1 MDLSIYNIIRGPRVT
16 HKAYDLNQKFQQ
28 LVLDIHPKANKGMV
42 KEALKKLFNVEAAN
56 VRIVVRKGRRRR
68 SGRFVI
74 QGSLNKKAIV
84 TLKEGHA
91 VNLGVDAP
99 AVYAAEEA
107 AKGPQF
113 DMGGVKG

>member
-1 MDLSIYNIIRGPRVT
+1 MDLSLYNIIRGPRVT

-28 LVLDIHPKANKGMV
+28 LVLDVHPKANKGLV
-42 KEALKKLFNVEAAN
+42 KEALRKLFNVEAAD

-68 SGRFVI
+68 AGRFII

-84 TLKEGHA
+84 TLKEGQA
-91 VNLGVDAP
+91 VNFGVDAP
-99 AVYAAEEA
+99 AVYSAEES

-113 DMGGVKG
+113 DVDGVKG